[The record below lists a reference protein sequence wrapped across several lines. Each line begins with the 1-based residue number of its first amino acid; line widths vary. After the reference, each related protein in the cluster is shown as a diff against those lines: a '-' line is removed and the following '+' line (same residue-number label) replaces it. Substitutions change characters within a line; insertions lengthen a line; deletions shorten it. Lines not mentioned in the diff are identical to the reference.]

1 MDGFEISIEN
11 FHSMYRR
18 DGCPWNFALQLNFS
32 SFVGGSGRSR
42 KALLERRAVEKATSG
57 RNYLYKVS
65 LSLVFVL
72 WGLVFLF
79 SLWISRGHGYGDG
92 SREVPASVS
101 NWNEDEHKQC
111 KNSNSAD
118 EYLTEETDDTYTPSG
133 TFSSGVAKSN
143 GFIAKSLSGGESIKN
158 IEPVDKENYI
168 SPKIEEHEV
177 ERSESSVK
185 LQNDVHKYNH
195 LSQAMPL
202 GLDEFKSRAIGSKIK
217 SGTNPSGSVIH
228 RLEPGG
234 AEYNYASASKGAKV
248 LSSNKEARGASDI
261 LSRNKDK
268 YLRNPCS
275 SEEKFVVIELSE
287 ETLVKTIEIANFE
300 HHSSNFKDFELHGSL
315 VYPTDSWIFLGN
327 FTALN
332 VKQAR
337 RFVLQEQK
345 WVRYLKLNLQS
356 HYGSEFYCTISIF
369 EVYGVDAIERMLEDL
384 IYDQDKPFA
393 SGEGNGEKRVAPSFL
408 ANSSDGDVPQN
419 TIRGINS
426 DPASEISSEN
436 KEAVIVNRNVPD
448 PVEEIRQ
455 QVGRMPGDTVLKIL
469 MQKVRYLDLNLSV
482 LEQYM
487 EDLNSRY
494 VSIFKEYGKNM
505 GEKDLFLEKIKEE
518 IRSFLE
524 QQDVMMKEVSDL
536 DSWKSHF
543 SVQLDH
549 VLRDNAVLR
558 SEVEKVRE
566 NQVSMENKGVVVY
579 CVCVIF
585 SFLAIL
591 RLSLDMIMSIYRV
604 LSFERKIPS
613 RKFCQGTSSW
623 FLLLLSCSIIIFT
636 LTL

>member
-1 MDGFEISIEN
+1 M
-11 FHSMYRR
+11 
-18 DGCPWNFALQLNFS
+18 Q
-32 SFVGGSGRSR
+32 RSR
-42 KALLERRAVEKATSG
+42 KALVERRAIQEATSG

-79 SLWISRGHGYGDG
+79 SLCISHGHGYGDHE
-92 SREVPASVS
+92 SREVPVGVS
-101 NWNEDEHKQC
+101 NWNEDEHRQC

-118 EYLTEETDDTYTPSG
+118 EYLTKETDDVYIPSE
-133 TFSSGVAKSN
+133 TFSSDGAKTDGLISE
-143 GFIAKSLSGGESIKN
+143 SLSSGESIN
-158 IEPVDKENYI
+158 RVEPGDKESSI
-168 SPKIEEHEV
+168 SPDTEEHEV
-177 ERSESSVK
+177 ERSESAVK
-185 LQNDVHKYNH
+185 HQNDVQKYNH

-248 LSSNKEARGASDI
+248 LASNKEARGASDI

-300 HHSSNFKDFELHGSL
+300 HHSSNFKEFELYGSL
-315 VYPTDSWIFLGN
+315 VYPTEAWIFLGN
-327 FTALN
+327 FTASN
-332 VKQAR
+332 VKQAQ
-337 RFVLQEQK
+337 RFVLEEQK
-345 WVRYLKLNLQS
+345 WMRYIKLNLQS
-356 HYGSEFYCTISIF
+356 HYGSEFYCTLSIV

-384 IYDQDKPFA
+384 IDKPFA
-393 SGEGNGEKRVAPSFL
+393 SGEGNGEKRVASPL
-408 ANSSDGDVPQN
+408 VNAAEADNVRQN
-419 TIRGINS
+419 TITGINS

-436 KEAVIVNRNVPD
+436 PEAINVKRNVPD

-494 VSIFKEYGKNM
+494 INIFKEYNKDM
-505 GEKDLFLEKIKEE
+505 GEKDLLLEKIKEE
-518 IRSFLE
+518 IRRFLE
-524 QQDVMMKEVSDL
+524 RQDVMMKEFRDL

-543 SVQLDH
+543 SVQLDQ

-558 SEVEKVRE
+558 
-566 NQVSMENKGVVVY
+566 
-579 CVCVIF
+579 
-585 SFLAIL
+585 
-591 RLSLDMIMSIYRV
+591 
-604 LSFERKIPS
+604 
-613 RKFCQGTSSW
+613 
-623 FLLLLSCSIIIFT
+623 
-636 LTL
+636 